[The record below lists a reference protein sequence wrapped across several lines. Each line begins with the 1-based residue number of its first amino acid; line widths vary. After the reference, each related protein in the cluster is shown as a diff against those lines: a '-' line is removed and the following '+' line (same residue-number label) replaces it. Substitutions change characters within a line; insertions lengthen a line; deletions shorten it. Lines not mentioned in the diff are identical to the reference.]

1 MEQNENVFVLG
12 ANLRA
17 NKCYPRLFKNNF
29 PKLTL
34 RIEALTINKSLEIAK
49 CKIFSS
55 FEGDF

>member
-34 RIEALTINKSLEIAK
+34 RIEALTTNLWK
-49 CKIFSS
+49 
-55 FEGDF
+55 

>member
-34 RIEALTINKSLEIAK
+34 RIEAFNDKQ
-49 CKIFSS
+49 IFGNS
-55 FEGDF
+55 EM